1 MPEVQVGAA
10 EQAQF
15 EQAERWPAGPVVQEL
30 AEPAVQV
37 PAELAARV
45 LPVLAEPAVQEPA
58 EPAVQV
64 LAAQVV
70 RQARPDI

>member
-1 MPEVQVGAA
+1 MPEVQAGAA

-15 EQAERWPAGPVVQEL
+15 EQAEQGPAGPVVQEL
-30 AEPAVQV
+30 AEPAVLV

-64 LAAQVV
+64 LAVQVV
-70 RQARPDI
+70 RQARPDK